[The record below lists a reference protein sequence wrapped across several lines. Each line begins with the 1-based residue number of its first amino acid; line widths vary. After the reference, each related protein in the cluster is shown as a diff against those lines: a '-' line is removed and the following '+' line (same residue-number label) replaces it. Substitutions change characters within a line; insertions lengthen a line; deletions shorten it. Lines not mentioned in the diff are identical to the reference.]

1 MSISRF
7 VTALCFS
14 IWAASGQAA
23 SITWTF
29 DIELENSGS
38 AVGSFVW
45 DSEANSVTAWN
56 ISVSEGLASANS
68 GPLPGQTFSSA
79 SAGHEVNAYTQ
90 NSGYSFLNFETDD
103 QTYWFGPDRPRHFR
117 LGFGY
122 SGFGALDTP
131 VTELELIGDTLSMF
145 SAAPTGV
152 LDCGACS
159 PSRNGR
165 PGSVIS
171 AEPTP
176 DLTPVPLPGALP
188 LALMGIATF
197 GALRGRS
204 RRAQA

>member
-7 VTALCFS
+7 VTALYFS

-68 GPLPGQTFSSA
+68 GPLPGQTFNNA

-90 NSGYSFLNFETDD
+90 RGYSFLNFETDD

-122 SGFGALDTP
+122 SGFGVLDTP
-131 VTELELIGDTLSMF
+131 VAELELIGDTLNMF

-159 PSRNGR
+159 PSRSGR